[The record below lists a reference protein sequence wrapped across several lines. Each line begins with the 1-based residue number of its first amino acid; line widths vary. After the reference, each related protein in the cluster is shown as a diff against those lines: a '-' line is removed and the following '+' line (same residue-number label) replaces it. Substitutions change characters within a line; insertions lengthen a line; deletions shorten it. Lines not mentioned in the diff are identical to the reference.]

1 MKVAL
6 TVGGS
11 DSGGG
16 AGVQADCKAFHTA
29 GVHGTAVITAV
40 TAQNTQGVH
49 GIYPVALE
57 AIAAQLDVV
66 LDDMDVGAAKTG
78 MLYSPD
84 VASLIAEKLGDVP
97 LVADPVLVS
106 TTRDALSTPEL
117 AAAFN
122 GQLLPRCTVVTP
134 NVREAEQLTG
144 ISIDGTEDMREACR
158 ALHDTGCT
166 AVVVT
171 GGHLDEPVDLFY
183 DGDTFAAMTLPR
195 LDRNAHGSG
204 CTFSAYT
211 AAFLAWGAAPREAVM
226 EAKRYTWT
234 AVTASYTLRRSVNVV
249 RQRGSPLPV
258 MDGGRT
264 AVWHALQQAVDE
276 LLAFL
281 PRRLMPEVG
290 VNVAYALP
298 GAAAHDDVCAVQGRL
313 AYTDRPVQV
322 GECRFGASKHV
333 ASIVLAAMHHDAAMR
348 SAMNL
353 AYGEDVVAACRDAG
367 LATGSF
373 DRADEPPGRS
383 TMEWGTSQVIEQH
396 DGTPDL
402 IWDAGGVGKE
412 PMARVLGETPRQVVE
427 KARRIAAAL
436 EKD

>member
-234 AVTASYTLRRSVNVV
+234 AVAGGYTPGRGVDIV
-249 RQRGSPLPV
+249 RPRATHLPV
-258 MDGGRT
+258 MDGDRT
-264 AVWHALQQAVDE
+264 AVWQALQQAVDE

-298 GAAAHDDVCAVQGRL
+298 DAATHADVCAVEGRL

-322 GECRFGASKHV
+322 GECRYGASRHIAAV
-333 ASIVLAAMHHDAAMR
+333 VLAAMHRDASMR
-348 SAMNL
+348 SAMNVAFSERTL
-353 AYGEDVVAACRDAG
+353 AACETAG

-373 DRADEPPGRS
+373 DRANEPPGRS
-383 TMEWGTSQVIEQH
+383 TMEWGTGRVIEQH
-396 DGTPDL
+396 GGIPDV
-402 IWDAGGVGKE
+402 IWDEGSVGKE
-412 PMARVLGETPRQVVE
+412 PMIRILGETPRQVVAKVRAVAGE
-427 KARRIAAAL
+427 L
-436 EKD
+436 SG